1 MMNAVDDKRSSSPT
15 EATERDPAS
24 EQGTMNEP
32 MPETADPRTTIAGR
46 YSVDLGSH
54 PEQAGIAVVYQG
66 RDLRT
71 REPILVKTLRL
82 EYRGDP
88 ELRARF
94 RREARLLQ
102 FLSHPHVIRALTFT
116 EERGAPWL
124 VLERVPGRSLRETIA
139 GGTPL
144 SPEEVVPL
152 LGGMAAALDHLHAR
166 GLVHL
171 DVRPENITVSPN
183 GEVKLIDFGL
193 AQTAGILQEH
203 IESGAEQLAYLAPEQ
218 VTGKPVTVATDVY
231 ALGCVVYELLTGRP
245 PFLAGETPAERN
257 AALRTRLEQSAMPPT
272 AARGSDALPAW
283 VDEVVLGAIE
293 REPRQRYSSAGSF
306 AAVFRSGV
314 EGDVDVET
322 GRPRMP
328 EPPKGMRQFPLNEPA
343 IAVKGSRRLSARRGA
358 AADVAPER
366 STPVVE
372 ATYSPL
378 LQEKP
383 ISFRSSENRFG
394 GVRLETL
401 VRRLWQ
407 AVIVAAILNLLLV
420 GALVVTRGEVPGVW
434 RGPMQLG
441 PGVSVSVAGAG
452 LVARAEPSLDAAI
465 VADLPDGGEVRI
477 SGEAVPGEGG
487 RWWPVEVATDDGP
500 VSGYVPES
508 WVQQP

>member
-1 MMNAVDDKRSSSPT
+1 MNAVDDKLSAPPT
-15 EATERDPAS
+15 EEPARDRAS
-24 EQGTMNEP
+24 EQGTVDEP
-32 MPETADPRTTIAGR
+32 APETADPRTTIAGR

-71 REPILVKTLRL
+71 REPVLVKTLRL

-124 VLERVPGRSLRETIA
+124 VLERVAGRSLRDVIA
-139 GGTPL
+139 DGTPM

-152 LGGMAAALDHLHAR
+152 LDGMAAALDHLHAR
-166 GLVHL
+166 GLAHL
-171 DVRPENITVSPN
+171 DVRPENIVVSPT
-183 GEVKLIDFGL
+183 GEVKLVDFGI

-203 IESGAEQLAYLAPEQ
+203 IESGAAQLAYLAPEQ
-218 VTGKPVTVATDVY
+218 ITGKPVTVATDVY

-245 PFLAGETPAERN
+245 PFSAAGTPAERN

-272 AARGSDALPAW
+272 AARGSDALPTW
-283 VDEVVLGAIE
+283 IDEVVLGAIE

-314 EGDVDVET
+314 EGDVDAET

-328 EPPKGMRQFPLNEPA
+328 ESPKGIRQFPLNEPA
-343 IAVKGSRRLSARRGA
+343 IAVKGTRRLSGRRGA
-358 AADVAPER
+358 PSDHATGR
-366 STPVVE
+366 GTPVVE
-372 ATYSPL
+372 AVYSPIPP
-378 LQEKP
+378 EKP
-383 ISFRSSENRFG
+383 ISFRSSEKRLR
-394 GVRLETL
+394 GVGLETF

-407 AVIVAAILNLLLV
+407 AVIVAAILNLLLI
-420 GALVVTRGEVPGVW
+420 GALAVTRGEVPGIW
-434 RGPMQLG
+434 RGPVRIG

-452 LVARAEPSLDAAI
+452 LVARAEPSLDSAI

-500 VSGYVPES
+500 VNGYVPES
-508 WVQQP
+508 WVQP